1 VCYLTPSNSS
11 LVGRAPDTT
20 QSRLHPLGIGLGTA
34 PPAAE
39 RPVRGPA
46 LNCYFLVAGGC
57 PRSTTSDLRG
67 DKHAGRRAR
76 TGQCIRRLPTQLRA
90 VQVAR
95 PQKLDV
101 TATFGLQTRR
111 YCWSQDLHYAA
122 AQALHYSIPL
132 LRAWSPEKRPAPGGP
147 RGLRVSMESRTQIS
161 ACLSTERFQSLALTA
176 AEAQSGSRV
185 RAPLTWQ

>member
-1 VCYLTPSNSS
+1 VTSRDRSRYGFPETGEP
-11 LVGRAPDTT
+11 
-20 QSRLHPLGIGLGTA
+20 SRLGGLVPGIS
-34 PPAAE
+34 
-39 RPVRGPA
+39 
-46 LNCYFLVAGGC
+46 LVAGGC

-147 RGLRVSMESRTQIS
+147 RGLRVSMESGTQIS
-161 ACLSTERFQSLALTA
+161 ACLSTERFQSLG
-176 AEAQSGSRV
+176 SYGSRSSV
-185 RAPLTWQ
+185 R